1 MPVFDDRGAE
11 EGGCLVQKLRL
22 PIFVVA
28 IWNYG
33 HCASFV
39 IPD

>member
-11 EGGCLVQKLRL
+11 EGCLVQKLRL
-22 PIFVVA
+22 LIFVVA

-33 HCASFV
+33 HCASSV